1 MTSIRRRGASL
12 AVLSLAGMGWG
23 CGGVVLPDD
32 ARPAG
37 IKIVSG
43 DGQSAPAGQALDQP
57 LVVQVIDALNR
68 PVEGQTVTFGIDAGG
83 GTVAPG
89 SAETGTD
96 GKASATWTLGSGAGQ
111 QTLHAQV
118 TGDGAPAA
126 LQVSFSATAQT
137 GVGANLVLA
146 SGDNQSA
153 AVGSALPD
161 SLVVKV
167 TDVAGNPVAG
177 VPVHWS
183 VDGGGSISPETVAS
197 DANGL
202 AAAQRVLGNTSGTQ
216 SAQAS
221 SDNLPTITFTHT
233 AEPANPTA
241 LLLISGDGQSA
252 EAGATLTDSLT
263 VRLVDDNG
271 NGVGGKAI
279 SWLVAPGSGTVS
291 PVNVTT
297 SPTGIA
303 QTSWTLGAGQ
313 GANHLNAV
321 FSGVPPVPFTATGT
335 SGSAV
340 KIAFTVP
347 PVNTSAGSAIT
358 PAVKVAFQDAG
369 GNTVTSVNG
378 TVTLAI
384 GSNPAGGTLS
394 GTVSVGAVNG
404 VATFSNLSIDKVGAG
419 YTLVA
424 GADGFA
430 DVTSQTFDILA
441 GGANRLVFLTG
452 PTNVLVGQ
460 KFSPALQVQ
469 VQDAGGNPVLIATGK
484 ITIISSVNGT
494 LTGTASATPLLGT
507 ATFSNLAI
515 NQVGTAY
522 TLTALASGVQSVTSD
537 PFDVGQAGTTIAI
550 TSKVPN
556 GTAAVGQPV
565 TFRYNIDPVA
575 PASGT
580 PTGTVLVAD
589 AEGTGS
595 CTGSID
601 VNGVGSCDIAFTTAG
616 LKNVTATYAGDVNF
630 GGSTSIV
637 KQHTAVRANTLLSI
651 TSDEP
656 EPSSPGQ
663 TITVQ
668 WTLAINGSGTG
679 VTPTGNVT
687 VSVNSTPS
695 VACTPVQAAFGAG
708 SCQLAIADPGQYSI
722 TASYAGDANL
732 NPSSDNEPHTVSA
745 AGSTTTLSS
754 SLNPSTVGD
763 NVTFTAHV
771 APASGGGTPTGT
783 VKFFEG
789 AIQIGQA
796 NLDGSGDAQITK
808 NDLAQGDHAITAK
821 YLGTASFSA
830 STSAPLTQT
839 VNAPAN
845 QPPVANADG
854 YSVAH
859 DAVLSVDAPGVLA
872 NDSDPDGSPAS
883 LTAQN
888 ASQGTHGTVTMQG
901 DGSFTYT
908 PEPGYSGPD
917 SFTYEAFDGAAATQA
932 TVNITITP

>member
-1 MTSIRRRGASL
+1 VTSIRRRGASL
-12 AVLSLAGMGWG
+12 VALALAGMGWG

-43 DGQSAPAGQALDQP
+43 DGQSAPAGQALGQP

-68 PVEGQTVTFGIDAGG
+68 PVEGQTVTFAIDAGG
-83 GTVAPG
+83 GTVDPG
-89 SAETGTD
+89 SAKTGTD
-96 GKASATWTLGSGAGQ
+96 GKASATWTLGNGAGQ

-118 TGDGAPAA
+118 TGDGASAA
-126 LQVSFSATAQT
+126 LQVGFSATAQT

-146 SGDNQSA
+146 SGDNQTA

-167 TDVAGNPVAG
+167 TDAAGNPVAG

-183 VDGGGSISPETVAS
+183 VGGGGSISPETVAS
-197 DANGL
+197 DANGM

-252 EAGATLTDSLT
+252 QAGTTLTDSLT

-279 SWLVAPGSGTVS
+279 SWLTAPGSGTVS

-303 QTSWTLGAGQ
+303 QTSWTLGPGQ

-358 PAVKVAFQDAG
+358 PAVRVAFQDAG

-394 GTVSVGAVNG
+394 GAVSVGAVGG

-424 GADGFA
+424 SADGFTA
-430 DVTSQTFDILA
+430 VTSQTFDIVS

-452 PTNVLVGQ
+452 PHNVLVGE
-460 KFSPALQVQ
+460 KFSPAIQVQ
-469 VQDAGGNPVLIATGK
+469 VQDAGGNPVVIATGK

-515 NQVGTAY
+515 NQVGTDY

-537 PFDVGQAGTTIAI
+537 PFDVTQAGTTIAI
-550 TSKVPN
+550 VGTTPN
-556 GTAAVGQPV
+556 SPVAVGKPV
-565 TFRYNIDPVA
+565 TFRYDINPVA
-575 PASGT
+575 PGGGT

-589 AEGTGS
+589 DEGTGS

-601 VNGVGSCDIAFTTAG
+601 ANGVGRCDIAFTTAG
-616 LKNVTATYAGDVNF
+616 PKNVRATYAGDANF
-630 GGSTSIV
+630 GNSVSNPATQYTV
-637 KQHTAVRANTLLSI
+637 TQATTTLSI
-651 TSDEP
+651 TSDGP
-656 EPSSPGQ
+656 DPSAPGA
-663 TITVQ
+663 TVTVQ
-668 WTLAINGSGTG
+668 WTLTANVTGGAAPTGDVTVTVDNSAATCHQQATLGTG
-679 VTPTGNVT
+679 T
-687 VSVNSTPS
+687 
-695 VACTPVQAAFGAG
+695 
-708 SCQLAIADPGQYSI
+708 CQLAIADPDDYTL
-722 TASYAGDANL
+722 TASYPGDANYK
-732 NPSSDNEPHTVSA
+732 PSTDNEPHKV
-745 AGSTTTLSS
+745 
-754 SLNPSTVGD
+754 
-763 NVTFTAHV
+763 
-771 APASGGGTPTGT
+771 
-783 VKFFEG
+783 E
-789 AIQIGQA
+789 
-796 NLDGSGDAQITK
+796 
-808 NDLAQGDHAITAK
+808 
-821 YLGTASFSA
+821 
-830 STSAPLTQT
+830 
-839 VNAPAN
+839 APAN
-845 QPPVANADG
+845 QAPAAVNDPSPGDEANYTIQTGAG
-854 YSVAH
+854 T
-859 DAVLSVDAPGVLA
+859 LSVSAANGVLK
-872 NDSDPDGSPAS
+872 NDTDPENDP
-883 LTAQN
+883 LTAQKVSDPAN
-888 ASQGTHGTVTMQG
+888 GVLTLNG
-901 DGSFTYT
+901 DGSFDYT
-908 PEPGYSGPD
+908 PNPGFTGAD
-917 SFTYEAFDGAAATQA
+917 TFTYQASDGQA
-932 TVNITITP
+932 TSAPATVTITVTP

>member
-1 MTSIRRRGASL
+1 VTSIRRRGASL
-12 AVLSLAGMGWG
+12 VVLALAGMGWG

-43 DGQSAPAGQALDQP
+43 DGQSAPAGQALGLP

-68 PVEGQTVTFGIDAGG
+68 PVEGQTVTFAIDAGG
-83 GTVAPG
+83 GTVDPG
-89 SAETGTD
+89 SAKTGTD
-96 GKASATWTLGSGAGQ
+96 GRASAAWTLGNGAGQ

-118 TGDGAPAA
+118 TGGDAPAA
-126 LQVSFSATAQT
+126 LQVSFTATAQT

-146 SGDNQSA
+146 SGDNQTA

-167 TDVAGNPVAG
+167 TDAAGNPVAG

-183 VDGGGSISPETVAS
+183 VGGGGAISPETVNS

-202 AAAQRVLGNTSGTQ
+202 AAAERVLGNTAGQQT
-216 SAQAS
+216 AQAS
-221 SDNLPTITFTHT
+221 SDNLPTVTFTQT

-252 EAGATLTDSLT
+252 QAGTTLTDSLT

-321 FSGVPPVPFTATGT
+321 FSGVSPVPFTATGT

-394 GTVSVGAVNG
+394 GTVAVGAVNG

-424 GADGFA
+424 TADGFS
-430 DVTSQTFDILA
+430 DVTSQTFDIVA
-441 GGANRLVFLTG
+441 GTANRLVFLTG
-452 PTNVLVGQ
+452 PTDVVVGQ
-460 KFSPALQVQ
+460 KFSPALRVQ
-469 VQDAGGNPVLIATGK
+469 VQDAGGNPVLAATGQ

-494 LTGTASATPLLGT
+494 LAGTATATPLLGT
-507 ATFSNLAI
+507 ATFSNLAVDE
-515 NQVGTAY
+515 VGSDY

-537 PFDVGQAGTTIAI
+537 PFDVAQAGTSISIIGT
-550 TSKVPN
+550 TPN
-556 GTAAVGQPV
+556 SPVAVGKPV
-565 TFRYNIDPVA
+565 TFRYDINPVA
-575 PASGT
+575 PASGS

-589 AEGTGS
+589 DEGTGS

-601 VNGVGSCDIAFTTAG
+601 ANGVGKCDIAFTTAG
-616 LKNVTATYAGDVNF
+616 LKHVTATYAGDPNF
-630 GGSTSIV
+630 GNSAS
-637 KQHTAVRANTLLSI
+637 AATLYTITQATTTLSI
-651 TSDEP
+651 TSDTP
-656 EPSSPGQ
+656 DPSAPGAM
-663 TITVQ
+663 ITVQ
-668 WTLAINGSGTG
+668 WTLAANVTG
-679 VTPTGNVT
+679 GAAPTGNVT
-687 VSVNSTPS
+687 VTVDKSAAT
-695 VACTPVQAAFGAG
+695 CQQQAALGTG
-708 SCQLAIADPGQYSI
+708 TCQLAIADPDDYI
-722 TASYAGDANL
+722 LTASYSGDGNFK
-732 NPSSDNEPHTVSA
+732 PSTDNEPHKVE
-745 AGSTTTLSS
+745 
-754 SLNPSTVGD
+754 V
-763 NVTFTAHV
+763 
-771 APASGGGTPTGT
+771 
-783 VKFFEG
+783 
-789 AIQIGQA
+789 
-796 NLDGSGDAQITK
+796 
-808 NDLAQGDHAITAK
+808 
-821 YLGTASFSA
+821 
-830 STSAPLTQT
+830 
-839 VNAPAN
+839 PAN
-845 QPPVANADG
+845 QAPVAGDDT

-859 DAVLSVDAPGVLA
+859 DVELDVAAPGVLA
-872 NDSDPDGSPAS
+872 NDSDPDGSPTTLIAR
-883 LTAQN
+883 N
-888 ASQGTHGTVTMQG
+888 ASTPAHGTVTLNA
-901 DGSFTYT
+901 DGSFAYV
-908 PEPGYSGPD
+908 PEAAYSGPD
-917 SFTYEAFDGAAATQA
+917 SFTYEAFDGADATQA
-932 TVNITITP
+932 TVSIDVTP